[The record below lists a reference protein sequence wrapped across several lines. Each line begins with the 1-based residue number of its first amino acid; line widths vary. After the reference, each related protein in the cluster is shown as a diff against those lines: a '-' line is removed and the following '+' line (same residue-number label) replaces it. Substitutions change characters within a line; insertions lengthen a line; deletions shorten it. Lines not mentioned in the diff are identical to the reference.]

1 MCVFCE
7 TVTFS
12 SPYFSLLNCVADT
25 LQKLGKIQHLRG
37 NYIDCISAYNEAL
50 RLRQAN
56 LQDSSHPGIILLLSL
71 LMEAYILIERFQS
84 ALQCLSAILFS
95 YKEFMGPHNEKVIE
109 LLIKKCHIHTLMGK
123 HSAAM
128 AFAMEALTL
137 CKECDKDKDSSQ
149 LIRALAFEE
158 IAFVYE
164 KQIKLLK
171 AIEWHKKAFNL
182 RISILEHS
190 DPLVTKSAVNIA
202 ETHCLRGEFQH
213 AKSILK
219 ESRNK
224 CRLAFGLEHSSVADI
239 LDKLGSVYFE
249 QKAFN
254 SAIKHHMKAIEIRK
268 QCTHNWHAEVA
279 DSMYCIGVALS
290 RKGRRR
296 EAMDHFSSVLQMYRM
311 AHYTSSHPKVITTI
325 RSMTDFRH
333 IEDEL
338 ETSTVFS
345 SGTKFVISMAEA

>member
-1 MCVFCE
+1 M
-7 TVTFS
+7 
-12 SPYFSLLNCVADT
+12 
-25 LQKLGKIQHLRG
+25 QKLGKIQNWRG
-37 NYIDCISAYNEAL
+37 NYIDCISSYNEAL

-56 LQDSSHPGIILLLSL
+56 LQDASHPGITLLLSL
-71 LMEAYILIERFQS
+71 LMEVYILNERFES
-84 ALQCLSAILFS
+84 ALQCLSSISLS
-95 YKEFMGPHNEKVIE
+95 YREFMGPHNEKVIE
-109 LLIKKCHIHTLMGK
+109 LLIKKSHIHTLMEK
-123 HSAAM
+123 YSTAM

-137 CKECDKDKDSSQ
+137 CKQCHEDSNQ

-182 RISILEHS
+182 RVSILEHS
-190 DPLVTKSAVNIA
+190 DPLVTKSAVRIA
-202 ETHCLRGEFQH
+202 ETHCLRGEYKH

-219 ESRNK
+219 ESRNT

-279 DSMYCIGVALS
+279 DSMHCIGVALS
-290 RKGRRR
+290 RKGRRS
-296 EAMDHFSSVLQMYRM
+296 EAMDHFSSALQMYRV
-311 AHYTSSHPKVITTI
+311 AHYTTSHPKVIKTI
-325 RSMTDFRH
+325 KGMTDFSH

-345 SGTKFVISMAEA
+345 SGTRFIVSMAEA